1 MQERHPIDDRFR
13 QVLANAEAEPPAS
26 VWAGIAAAQ
35 DKRRRGGAWSWRR
48 YAGLALV
55 GTALL
60 GAMVHYA
67 TNDTG
72 NDQLTDGMVNGTMTQ
87 AEPGVN
93 GMAREKKPSVG
104 DEHTGAEQPGSEN
117 LENAAAVVD
126 RTRIAP
132 TTGSTARGVAKA
144 EIGTKGTTDR
154 SIHRN
159 EGGRPTDTMDGHSVT
174 AGELIHAAGSSGPE
188 GAVELVL
195 AEERTDREQ
204 MGLLSPVFRREIV
217 LEPMRVDRPVNYVLP
232 RGEWWL
238 GAQWSTYSSRST
250 WKGSDEVLAAALDQ
264 SEGTVGTTAWGLL
277 GGRQWRSGLGLS
289 SGIIVD
295 RLERTFSHVD
305 AQSTTTEEISSYFVT
320 LNDQVFVSN
329 VDTIRTTTVD
339 EELTEGIDRRTM
351 VRIPVLGHW
360 TVDLRRWTLGVRAG
374 MALELTR
381 AEAGPGLLRVENGM
395 VGAGQLNTTVR
406 SDRYPDMVL
415 ALAGIDLG
423 YRLHERWSVQAG
435 YAGMQG
441 VAALSE
447 QGPVQ
452 AYPVRHGAELRLIF
466 HLPSHTRP

>member
-13 QVLANAEAEPPAS
+13 RVLANAEAEPPAS

-35 DKRRRGGAWSWRR
+35 DKRRRGGAWYWGR

-55 GTALL
+55 STALL
-60 GAMVHYA
+60 GGMIHYA

-72 NDQLTDGMVNGTMTQ
+72 NDRPTDGMVNRTVTQ
-87 AEPGVN
+87 AEPGAS
-93 GMAREKKPSVG
+93 GMAREKKQVVG
-104 DEHTGAEQPGSEN
+104 EEHISAEQPGPVN
-117 LENAAAVVD
+117 LENATAVVD
-126 RTRIAP
+126 HAGVAP
-132 TTGSTARGVAKA
+132 TAASTARIMAKA
-144 EIGTKGTTDR
+144 EIGTTGTTDR
-154 SIHRN
+154 SNHRN
-159 EGGRPTDTMDGHSVT
+159 KGKRLTDAMGGHSVT
-174 AGELIHAAGSSGPE
+174 AGEPIHAAVPSGPE
-188 GAVELVL
+188 GAVGL
-195 AEERTDREQ
+195 ALEEGRTDREQ
-204 MGLLSPVFRREIV
+204 VGHLSTVFRREII

-250 WKGSDEVLAAALDQ
+250 WKGRDELLAAALDQ

-277 GGRQWRSGLGLS
+277 GGRQWRSGFGLS

-339 EELTEGIDRRTM
+339 EEFTEGIDRRTM

-381 AEAGPGLLRVENGM
+381 AEAGPGLLRVENGT
-395 VGAGQLNTTVR
+395 VGAGQLNANVR

>member
-1 MQERHPIDDRFR
+1 MQEKHPIDDRFR
-13 QVLANAEAEPPAS
+13 RVLANAEAEPPAS

-35 DKRRRGGAWSWRR
+35 DKRRRGGAWYWGR

-60 GAMVHYA
+60 GGMVHYA

-72 NDQLTDGMVNGTMTQ
+72 NDRPIDGMVNGTMTQ
-87 AEPGVN
+87 AEPDVN
-93 GMAREKKPSVG
+93 GMAREKKLAVG
-104 DEHTGAEQPGSEN
+104 EEHISAEQPGPEN
-117 LENAAAVVD
+117 LENTTAVVD
-126 RTRIAP
+126 RPEVA
-132 TTGSTARGVAKA
+132 TTAASTARIVPKA
-144 EIGTKGTTDR
+144 EIETMGTTDR
-154 SIHRN
+154 SNHRN
-159 EGGRPTDTMDGHSVT
+159 EVKGLTDAMGGHSVT
-174 AGELIHAAGSSGPE
+174 AVGPIRTAVPSGPE
-188 GAVELVL
+188 GAAGLVL

-204 MGLLSPVFRREIV
+204 VGLLSTVFRRDII

-238 GAQWSTYSSRST
+238 GAQWSTYSSHST
-250 WKGSDEVLAAALDQ
+250 WKGSDEALAAALDQ

-289 SGIIVD
+289 SGIIMD

-329 VDTIRTTTVD
+329 VDTIRTTTVNED
-339 EELTEGIDRRTM
+339 LTEGIDRRTM

-360 TVDLRRWTLGVRAG
+360 TVDLRRWSLGVRAG

-381 AEAGPGLLRVENGM
+381 AEAGPGLLRVENGT
-395 VGAGQLNTTVR
+395 VGAGQLNATVR

-435 YAGMQG
+435 YAGMHG

-447 QGPVQ
+447 QGPVH

-466 HLPSHTRP
+466 HLPSHTHP